1 MDVTTDERNVMTDKP
16 YFELRLATF
25 FDAAHR
31 LLDEFYGTG
40 TRLHGHTYHM
50 VVAMRGDT
58 LRDDGMVVDHYAV
71 REIVY
76 QTAKEFHDRCLNDFP
91 AFQDLNTTPEVIAKH
106 IWDLLA
112 SRLAEHGVRTL
123 SVEIQEGPNA
133 FVRYEAAIEDAAAA

>member
-1 MDVTTDERNVMTDKP
+1 MTGTGF
-16 YFELRLATF
+16 FELRQATF
-25 FDAAHR
+25 FDAAHQ

-40 TRLHGHTYHM
+40 TRLHGHTYQM
-50 VVAMRGDT
+50 VVAMRGES

-76 QTAKEFHDRCLNDFP
+76 QTAKEFHDRCLNDFA

-112 SRLAEHGVRTL
+112 SRLAEHGVQTL
-123 SVEIQEGPNA
+123 SVEISEGPNA
-133 FVRYEAAIEDAAAA
+133 HVRYEAVIEGSAAA